1 MKGESRMKK
10 KNSDQKKKAAKRYVD
25 TQLRIM
31 RKYGSS
37 PRLSRQDY
45 RVLVNKIARETTA

>member
-45 RVLVNKIARETTA
+45 RMLVNKIARETTA